1 MALVAAAAMLLALV
15 AASLLFWRS
24 EEAPRGELV
33 LYGNVDIR
41 QVDVGFNDAGR
52 VEHMLVEEG
61 AAVHE
66 GDLIAELDAAR
77 YRAEV
82 NDAEAGVA
90 ARRAT
95 LQKLER
101 GSRPQEIAR
110 TRADLAAAEAVLE
123 NARREEQRLATL
135 RSQDVAS
142 KQAYDAARAAWLSA
156 KGQRDAAR
164 ETLALTVEG
173 PRKED
178 IEAARASLHEAEAAL
193 ALSRE
198 HLKDTKLYAPADGHI
213 LTRIVEPGAVVLANS
228 AVYTIALGGEVWVR
242 TYVGERS
249 LGLVRP
255 GMRAEIT
262 TDSFP
267 GRIYPGWIGFISP
280 EAEFTPK
287 SVETTELRTSLVY
300 RMRVYA
306 RDRDETLR
314 QGMPVTVRIPL
325 PAGSEAGP
333 SPRDGRPPSPSGG

>member
-1 MALVAAAAMLLALV
+1 MVLVAAVVLLLALS
-15 AASLLFWRS
+15 AIGLLFWRS
-24 EEAPRGELV
+24 KAAPRRELV
-33 LYGNVDIR
+33 LYGNVDVR

-61 AAVHE
+61 EAVRE
-66 GDLIAELDAAR
+66 GELIAELDAAR

-90 ARRAT
+90 TRRAA

-110 TRADLAAAEAVLE
+110 ARADLAAAEAVLE
-123 NARREEQRLATL
+123 NSRLEEQRLAKL

-156 KGQRDAAR
+156 RAERDAAR

-178 IEAARASLHEAEAAL
+178 IEAARSSLQQAEAAL

-198 HLKDTKLYAPADGHI
+198 HLRDTRLYAPADGRI
-213 LTRIVEPGAVVLANS
+213 LTRILEPGAVVLANS
-228 AVYTIALGGEVWVR
+228 PVYTIALGGEVWVR

-255 GMRAEIT
+255 GMPAEVT

-267 GRIYPGWIGFISP
+267 GRIYPGWIGFVSP

-287 SVETTELRTSLVY
+287 SVETPELRTSLVY
-300 RMRVYA
+300 RMRIYA

-325 PAGSEAGP
+325 RTGSEADPNRG
-333 SPRDGRPPSPSGG
+333 GGGAPPPPGG